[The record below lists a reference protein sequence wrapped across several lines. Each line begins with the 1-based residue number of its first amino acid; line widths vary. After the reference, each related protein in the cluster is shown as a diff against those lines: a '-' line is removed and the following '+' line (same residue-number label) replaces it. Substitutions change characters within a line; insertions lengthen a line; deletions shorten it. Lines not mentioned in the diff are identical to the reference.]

1 MTFYYHQASRLTIS
15 LFGMLGL
22 RAEKRKIAW
31 KNLFHES
38 HSDLVFVRLKRTQKV
53 MKFSMFEQVVARLLG
68 LQNDLA

>member
-38 HSDLVFVRLKRTQKV
+38 HSDLVFVRLKRTQQV
-53 MKFSMFEQVVARLLG
+53 MKFSVFEQVALAYLG
-68 LQNDLA
+68 YKMI

>member
-1 MTFYYHQASRLTIS
+1 
-15 LFGMLGL
+15 MLGL

-38 HSDLVFVRLKRTQKV
+38 HSDLVFVRLKRTQKL